1 MSLLIALLVICAA
14 TASFMWRF
22 RRRLERRAGPWI
34 AATAGETLSAGQVQ
48 RSVSHAQNAGLPKF
62 QTAVPRALAKDVASS
77 RVAALDLLRLVAVLM
92 VVFYH
97 YGFWGPTAEG
107 ISQVALPRIAGF
119 AQYGFL
125 GVPIFFVISGFVIA
139 YTAEGRTALEFGIAR
154 FSRIYPTFVFCM
166 SVTFLAVL
174 ALGKPYFEV
183 TGLQWFANLF
193 IVAPALGQSYV
204 DTSYWSLVIEVIFY
218 AWIALFM
225 FVGLFPRRLDAIILI
240 WLAIT
245 LAIALTPDGSG
256 IRKLFI
262 ADDSGFFAS
271 GLLIYEY
278 YRGRRD
284 MMLFSLLALSVG
296 TAALQA
302 VHKLQTLGIHTGSS
316 FDPRI
321 VVAIC
326 LVSIGTIF
334 LATRIRRVPLPAG
347 LILALGGLTYPFYLL
362 HMQMGYV
369 FYMAAPGNAEW
380 EIPVVV
386 MAIGILSWAIWRFVE
401 RPAQRWTRGVLTDGA
416 SHLAKKPA
424 RPQS

>member
-1 MSLLIALLVICAA
+1 MA
-14 TASFMWRF
+14 
-22 RRRLERRAGPWI
+22 
-34 AATAGETLSAGQVQ
+34 
-48 RSVSHAQNAGLPKF
+48 
-62 QTAVPRALAKDVASS
+62 PRKDVASS
-77 RVAALDLLRLVAVLM
+77 RVDALDLLRLLAVLM

-97 YGFWGPTAEG
+97 YGFWGPLSNG
-107 ISQVALPRIAGF
+107 ISQVALPRIAAV

-154 FSRIYPTFVFCM
+154 FSRIYPTYLFCM
-166 SVTFLAVL
+166 SLTFLAVL
-174 ALGKPYFEV
+174 ALGRPSFEV

-193 IVAPALGQSYV
+193 IAAPALGQSYV

-218 AWIALFM
+218 AWIAVLM
-225 FVGLFPRRLDAIILI
+225 FVGLFPRRLDAIVLI

-245 LAIALTPDGSG
+245 LAIASTADGSG

-284 MMLFSLLALSVG
+284 MRLFSLLALSVG
-296 TAALQA
+296 TAAWQA

-369 FYMAAPGNAEW
+369 FYMATPGNAEW

-386 MAIGILSWAIWRFVE
+386 TAIAILSWAIWRFVE
-401 RPAQRWTRGVLTDGA
+401 RPAQRWTEA
-416 SHLAKKPA
+416 F
-424 RPQS
+424 

>member
-1 MSLLIALLVICAA
+1 MSLLIAVLVICAA

-22 RRRLERRAGPWI
+22 RRRLAHRAGPWI
-34 AATAGETLSAGQVQ
+34 AAPVGEAPSARQAQ
-48 RSVSHAQNAGLPKF
+48 CSIAHAPNTDARAS
-62 QTAVPRALAKDVASS
+62 QTGIARAASKHVASS

-107 ISQVALPRIAGF
+107 VSQVALPRIAAF

-125 GVPIFFVISGFVIA
+125 GVPVFFVISGFVIA

-166 SVTFLAVL
+166 SLTFLAVL
-174 ALGKPYFEV
+174 ALGKPYFAV
-183 TGLQWFANLF
+183 TSLQWFANLF
-193 IVAPALGQSYV
+193 IVAPALGQAYV
-204 DTSYWSLVIEVIFY
+204 DTAYWSLVIEVIFY
-218 AWIALFM
+218 VWMALFISL
-225 FVGLFPRRLDAIILI
+225 GLFPRRLDAIILA
-240 WLAIT
+240 WLVLT
-245 LAIALTPDGSG
+245 LAIVLTADGSG

-284 MMLFSLLALSVG
+284 LMLFSLLALSTG
-296 TAALQA
+296 TAAWQA
-302 VHKLQTLGIHTGSS
+302 VHKLETLGIHAGSS

-347 LILALGGLTYPFYLL
+347 LVLALGGLTYPFYLL

-369 FYMAAPGNAEW
+369 FYMAAPGSAEW

-386 MAIGILSWAIWRFVE
+386 TAIAILSWAIWRFVE
-401 RPAQRWTRGVLTDGA
+401 RPAQKWTRRVLTEGTF
-416 SHLAKKPA
+416 SLARKRA
-424 RPQS
+424 LPQS